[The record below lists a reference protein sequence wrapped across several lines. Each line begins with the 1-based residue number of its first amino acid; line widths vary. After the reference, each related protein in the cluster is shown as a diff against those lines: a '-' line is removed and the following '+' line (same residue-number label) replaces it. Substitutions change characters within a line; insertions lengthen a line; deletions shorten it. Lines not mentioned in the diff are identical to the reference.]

1 MPFYKIE
8 SVKWLKGK
16 QVKILYDLVTV
27 KTEQKSNK
35 VTERFVWE
43 DRICCQEVK
52 VRKPASYNSTEEKSS
67 DHE

>member
-16 QVKILYDLVTV
+16 QVKILYELVTV

-43 DRICCQEVK
+43 GRIFCHEVK
-52 VRKPASYNSTEEKSS
+52 VRKPASYNGTEEKSS